1 MTNGKKCY
9 IGVMSGTSL
18 DGVDVVLCP
27 VDEHGIEPAA
37 SLAYPFDTALRTDL
51 LRLIG
56 GACTLEEV
64 GRIDHRLG
72 LLFAEAVTALI
83 DRYDLDAER
92 IEAIGLHGQTVWHA
106 PSGQT
111 PFTMQLGDPNIVC
124 ARTGIKTVA
133 DFRRKDMAFGGQGA
147 PFAPAFHRFVFGG
160 LEGRTVVVNLGGM
173 ANITVLDEPLLG
185 YDTGPGNVLMDSWCA
200 ETFGVSYDKDGVIAQ
215 RGEIDDAML
224 GAMLADPYFSLPAPK
239 STGREQFNPAW
250 LKPFLRP
257 DLRDDAVL
265 ATLTELTAR
274 SVVDEVKRYAPER
287 VLLCGGGAHNV
298 FLRGRIAAL
307 LGDIEVAR
315 TDEYGI
321 AAEWMEA
328 MAFAWLAFMRINEA
342 PVELASVTGA
352 SRNTI
357 LGGVYA

>member
-1 MTNGKKCY
+1 MKDEKKCY

-27 VDEHGIEPAA
+27 VGKRGIELAA
-37 SLAYPFDTALRTDL
+37 SLEYPFDSALKADV

-56 GACTLEEV
+56 SECTLEEV
-64 GRIDHRLG
+64 GKIDHRLG
-72 LLFAEAVTALI
+72 VLFAEAVTALI

-92 IEAIGLHGQTVWHA
+92 IEAIGLHGQTLWHA
-106 PSGQT
+106 PSNET

-147 PFAPAFHRFVFGG
+147 PFAPAFHRFVFGS
-160 LEGRTVVVNLGGM
+160 LEGRTVVVNIGGM
-173 ANITVLDEPLLG
+173 ANITVLDEPLIG
-185 YDTGPGNVLMDSWCA
+185 YDTGPGNVLMDGWCS
-200 ETFGVSYDKDGVIAQ
+200 EKFGEPYDKDGAIAQ

-224 GAMLADPYFSLPAPK
+224 GAMLADSYFSQPAPK
-239 STGREQFNPAW
+239 STGRERFNPAW

-274 SVVDEVKRYAPER
+274 SVADEVKRYAPDR

-298 FLRGRIAAL
+298 FLRGRIAAM
-307 LGDIEVAR
+307 LGDIEVVR
-315 TDEYGI
+315 TDEYGVPS
-321 AAEWMEA
+321 EWMEA
-328 MAFAWLAFMRINEA
+328 MAFAWLAFMRISGQ
-342 PVELASVTGA
+342 PVGLASVTGA
-352 SRNTI
+352 SGNTI
-357 LGGVYA
+357 LGGVYE